1 MSKVMSG
8 VNLHL
13 VANPITIPELTF
25 DQEQLIAISHRGTP
39 LIIRGSAGTGK
50 SSTLLQAAISRIK
63 EGINPESILI
73 LAFGRERASEI
84 RDAIVL
90 ASGGT
95 VQEPVARTFHALAFS
110 ILSMQSGDTFRETV
124 LISGG
129 EQESFIKSLLQGNI
143 DDQVDWWPTDL
154 RNSDANSAMM
164 GEPLLTQGFVRE
176 LRDLMM
182 RATERGLTPEE
193 LSEKGK
199 RLGEKFW
206 PAAAHFWQDY
216 LEISASMDSGAG
228 DSKMR
233 IDPSEIIN
241 SAIAHLKNNPDLLSQ
256 LRKRFT
262 TIMVD
267 EFQESDPA
275 QRRLLKLLAGS
286 DLVIAV
292 DPQSAIGRFRGADP
306 DGADLYLEDNFHD
319 ARTVKLLTHY
329 RGTPQKFAIELRSE
343 SEEAQYIAYQIKRA
357 HLMEGIAYSDMAVI
371 LRAHSAIATAI
382 RRALGQSGV
391 PVAGDREA
399 IASNAAIAPFLLLA
413 RVASGIEK
421 LNLDICERLLL
432 SEFGGANSI
441 SLRRIRTSLLK
452 SRDETTDTRSG
463 TEMIIDA
470 IDKGDIPIE
479 ESNELL
485 RVHTL
490 LRVARAAMR
499 KKGASIHDLLWAIW
513 SNAHNIES
521 QLILESWQR
530 TALRGGN
537 RGATADR
544 DLDAMVQLFDSAARH
559 IDRMPGSHP
568 SIFLNEIAQE
578 NIVSDLITAQGVRP
592 DVVELLTVHSVK
604 GLQFKRVFVAG
615 IQEGAWPNLKQRS
628 TLLGAERLVER
639 ERHGEELPQVTL
651 DLITAHS
658 LAEDE
663 RRLFH
668 VATTR
673 ATEELHITAVTREED
688 SPSTFFLEAAE
699 SDEFKSSTFD
709 NARPLT
715 ANALVASLRRALGGG
730 LGSDRAEVAASILAK
745 LAESAIAVADT
756 NNWLGAHP
764 ISTPAPLFGD
774 GELIPISPSAAESFE
789 QCGVKWLLERNGGSN
804 GDSTAQLLGSV
815 IHEYARLKVEG
826 LEGVEITDEY
836 LYQSLNTAWPLISDS
851 SGWINKA
858 QLQRAQKMLERFAQY
873 HRTNS
878 REISGVELTF
888 EFELGNAK
896 IRGSVDRLEVD
907 SEGKYFV
914 VDFKTGKAIG
924 KKEAAENLQLAC
936 YQLAVVLNKFEKQL
950 ENSALNT
957 STGPQVSGSHLVFLG
972 HDTKD
977 VATRERPP
985 ITPALI
991 TEHLEK
997 IATGMSAPVF
1007 VARKNDFCG
1016 TCPVKSSCPVH
1027 LQGRSV
1033 IG

>member
-1 MSKVMSG
+1 MSKATSG
-8 VNLHL
+8 VSLHL
-13 VANPITIPELTF
+13 VANPISILQIAF
-25 DQEQLIAISHRGTP
+25 DEEQSKAIAHRGSP
-39 LIIRGSAGTGK
+39 LIIRGAAGTGK
-50 SSTLLQAAISRIK
+50 SATLLQAAISRIND
-63 EGINPESILI
+63 GVNPESILI

-110 ILSMQSGDTFRETV
+110 ILAMQSGESFRETV

-143 DDQVDWWPTDL
+143 DDQVTWWPTEL
-154 RNSDANSAMM
+154 RNSEGNTALM

-182 RATERGLTPEE
+182 RATERGLTPSD
-193 LSEKGK
+193 LAEKGQ
-199 RLGEKFW
+199 RLSEKFW
-206 PAAAHFWQDY
+206 PAAAHFWQEY
-216 LEISASMDSGAG
+216 LEISASMDSGAA

-241 SAIAHLKNNPDLLSQ
+241 SAVAHLKNNPDLLAQ

-262 TIMVD
+262 TVMVD

-275 QRRLLKLLAGS
+275 QRRLLQLLAGD
-286 DLVIAV
+286 DLVIAL
-292 DPQSAIGRFRGADP
+292 DPRSAVGRFRGADP
-306 DGADLYLEDNFHD
+306 DGADRYLEENFPN
-319 ARTVKLLTHY
+319 ATTALLPTCH
-329 RGTPQKFAIELRSE
+329 RGSPKKYAVELRSE

-357 HLMEGIAYSDMAVI
+357 HLMEGLAYSDMAII
-371 LRAHSAIATAI
+371 LRAQNATATAI

-399 IASNAAIAPFLLLA
+399 IAANAAIAPFLLLA
-413 RVASGIEK
+413 RVASGAEK

-452 SRDETTDTRSG
+452 ARDEAVDTRTG

-479 ESNELL
+479 ESGELY
-485 RVHTL
+485 RVHSL
-490 LRVARAAMR
+490 LSIARTSMR
-499 KKGASIHDLLWAIW
+499 KRNASIHDLLWSIW
-513 SNAHNIES
+513 SNATNADN
-521 QLILESWQR
+521 QLILDAWQR
-530 TALRGGN
+530 AALRGGV
-537 RGATADR
+537 RGAAADR

-568 SIFLNEIAQE
+568 AIFLNEIAQE
-578 NIVSDLITAQGVRP
+578 NIVTDLITAQGIRP
-592 DVVELLTVHSVK
+592 DVVELLTVHSAK
-604 GLQFKRVFVAG
+604 GLQFKRVYIAG
-615 IQEGAWPNLKQRS
+615 VQEGIWPNLKQRS

-668 VATTR
+668 VAATR
-673 ATEELHITAVTREED
+673 ATEELHISAVTREED
-688 SPSTFFLEAAE
+688 SPSAFFLEAAE
-699 SDEFKSSTFD
+699 SEDFQLSTFD

-715 ANALVASLRRALGGG
+715 ANALVASLRRALGGAQG
-730 LGSDRAEVAASILAK
+730 AARAAEAASILAK
-745 LAESAIAVADT
+745 LSQSEIAVADT
-756 NNWLGAHP
+756 NNWLGAHSL
-764 ISTPAPLFGD
+764 STEAPLFSE
-774 GELIPISPSAAESFE
+774 GELVPISPSAAESFE
-789 QCGVKWLLERNGGSN
+789 QCALKWVLERNGGSN
-804 GDSTAQLLGSV
+804 GDSSAQLLGSV

-826 LEGVEITDEY
+826 VDITDEY
-836 LYQSLNTAWPLISDS
+836 LYQSLDAVWPLISDS
-851 SGWINKA
+851 AGWINKA

-873 HRTNS
+873 HRTND
-878 REISGVELTF
+878 REVAAVELAF

-896 IRGSVDRLEVD
+896 VRGSLDRLEID
-907 SEGKYFV
+907 SDGKYFV

-936 YQLAVVLNKFEKQL
+936 YQLAVVLNKFEARFEANGEQP
-950 ENSALNT
+950 EVA
-957 STGPQVSGSHLVFLG
+957 GSHLVFLG
-972 HDTKD
+972 HETKD

-985 ITPALI
+985 IIPLEVI
-991 TEHLEK
+991 EHLEE
-997 IATGMSAPVF
+997 IASEMSAPTF
-1007 VARKNDFCG
+1007 TAKKNDFCG
-1016 TCPVKSSCPVH
+1016 TCPVKGSCPVH